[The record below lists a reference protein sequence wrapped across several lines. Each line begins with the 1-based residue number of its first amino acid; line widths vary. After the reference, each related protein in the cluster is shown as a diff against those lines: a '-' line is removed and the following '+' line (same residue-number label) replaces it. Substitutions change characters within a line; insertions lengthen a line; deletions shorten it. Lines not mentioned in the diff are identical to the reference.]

1 MGFEG
6 AQPSFDGTAMNNIF
20 IQDEVES
27 DSKDNQCL
35 GETTKVKSWDEMFDH
50 LKEYAEEHGDTNVPT
65 QQGPLGRWVS
75 TQRTFF
81 DRLEKGKEKYPLGT
95 CLSWVEWKEKVHMRR
110 DALEA
115 IGFEWHHLSEIRW
128 NQWNNMFQELV
139 KFKET
144 HGHTNVSQRNKP
156 LGQWVNTQRKNLV
169 YREKGK
175 RSHITQHRMDMLN
188 EIEFDWVVQD
198 NETRWN
204 QKFGELR
211 VFQKMNGHANVP
223 RSQGSLGMWVR
234 KQRRSYKL
242 LSNGES
248 SPLTEERFHALNNI
262 GFQWNVAR
270 GRKKC

>member
-1 MGFEG
+1 
-6 AQPSFDGTAMNNIF
+6 
-20 IQDEVES
+20 
-27 DSKDNQCL
+27 
-35 GETTKVKSWDEMFDH
+35 MFAH
-50 LKEYAEEHGDTNVPT
+50 LKEYAEEHGHTNVPT

-81 DRLEKGKEKYPLGT
+81 DRLEKGNG
-95 CLSWVEWKEKVHMRR
+95 VEWKEKVHMRR
-110 DALEA
+110 DALEK
-115 IGFEWHHLSEIRW
+115 IGFEWYHLRVSEIRW

-139 KFKET
+139 KFKEN
-144 HGHTNVSQRNKP
+144 HGHTNVPQRKNT

-175 RSHITQHRMDMLN
+175 RSHITQQRMDMLN

-198 NETRWN
+198 NETRWTE
-204 QKFGELR
+204 KFSELL

-248 SPLTEERFHALNNI
+248 SPLTEEHFHALDNI

-270 GRKKC
+270 GRRKH